1 MSDMAMQRAMAVK
14 ARYESYLLRK
24 ANVLSV
30 GVGYRERRGKLT
42 DQVVLVVN
50 VSRKLPRN
58 QLHPEDIVPS
68 TIEDVPVDVRET
80 GPLRAF

>member
-1 MSDMAMQRAMAVK
+1 MSDIAMKRALTVK
-14 ARYESYLLRK
+14 ARYEAKLLRK

-30 GVGYRERRGKLT
+30 GVGYRERRGGLT
-42 DQVVLVVN
+42 DEVVLVVN

-58 QLHPEDIVPS
+58 QLPPEDIIPS

-80 GPLRAF
+80 GILRAF